1 MICASTREY
10 EDRAVYFAN
19 NPAAL
24 TEVRKRLARNLH
36 TEPLFNL
43 PRFVKNLERAYLA
56 MWQRYASGEVPVSL
70 DVAKLPRTGK

>member
-24 TEVRKRLARNLH
+24 AEVRERLARNLR
-36 TEPLFNL
+36 TEPLFNP

-56 MWQRYASGEVPVSL
+56 MWQRHASGEPPVSL
-70 DVAKLPRTGK
+70 DVAKLPRAGE